1 MAQAYSESA
10 SSDDEDAEPHLSS
23 TRKRKRTPSAENV
36 TGDVPHRAESAE
48 ILTED
53 TIDEFFFTAV
63 DKMPRDLVPEDAL
76 DGPVELLPDDAV
88 EQRLGSASR
97 SVLQRIAKDRQH
109 GQERFEE
116 VGVGFE
122 PNAPPQSRRHLQLLS
137 MLPCGFAWEPASPQR
152 GAAVILPQGA

>member
-1 MAQAYSESA
+1 M
-10 SSDDEDAEPHLSS
+10 SSDDEDVEPHLSS
-23 TRKRKRTPSAENV
+23 TGKRKRTPSAENV

-53 TIDEFFFTAV
+53 TVDEFFFTAV

-97 SVLQRIAKDRQH
+97 SVLQRIAKTANMDRSALKKLELALNQT
-109 GQERFEE
+109 
-116 VGVGFE
+116 
-122 PNAPPQSRRHLQLLS
+122 RRPKAEDIMQLLS
-137 MLPCGFAWEPASPQR
+137 MLPCGFAWESASPQR